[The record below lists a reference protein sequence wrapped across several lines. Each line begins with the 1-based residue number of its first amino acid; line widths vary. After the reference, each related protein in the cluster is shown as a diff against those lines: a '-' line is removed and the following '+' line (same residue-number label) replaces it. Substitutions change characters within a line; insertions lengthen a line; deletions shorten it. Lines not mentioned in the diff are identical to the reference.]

1 MASMGETP
9 ALGMPLKQD
18 HAPPQG
24 DAQQRMA
31 VVIGSGVSQVPSK
44 IIFTVFWS

>member
-1 MASMGETP
+1 MASMEETH

-18 HAPPQG
+18 HAPPRG
-24 DAQQRMA
+24 DVQQKMA

-44 IIFTVFWS
+44 TIFNIFCS